1 MGTWG
6 DGLYD
11 NDSALDQLGDL
22 VRLPEPWDPLPKLV
36 TGLALVAWLNPTM
49 VAFHGQRHLAEAA
62 QRAAGL
68 PDEARAVLEAL
79 ARDPEAATKGRS
91 RSAEVRA
98 VLGGYCDGPRF
109 DALLRLP
116 GAQPTIDALGE
127 RVAAHLDALADGE
140 DGDLYERAGDFGVL
154 GIALELAQAGLW
166 RPTPAQVASWRD
178 AFERAD
184 AVTTAERGFWDDYV
198 ARGYKGFALLA
209 G

>member
-22 VRLPEPWDPLPKLV
+22 VRLPEPWDALPELI
-36 TGLALVAWLNPTM
+36 TGLALVAWLNPTTL
-49 VAFHGQRHLAEAA
+49 AFHGKEQLAAA
-62 QRAAGL
+62 VERAAGL
-68 PDEARAVLEAL
+68 PDEARAVLEAF
-79 ARDPEAATKGRS
+79 ARDPEEAIKGRS
-91 RSAEVRA
+91 RSAAVRA
-98 VLGGYCDGPRF
+98 AIGGYCDGPRF

-127 RVAAHLDALADGE
+127 RAAGHLDELADRSSL
-140 DGDLYERAGDFGVL
+140 DLYELAGELGALGVV
-154 GIALELAQAGLW
+154 LELAQAGLW
-166 RPTPAQVASWRD
+166 RPTPARRESWSD

-184 AVTTAERGFWDDYV
+184 AVTTFERGFWDDYA
-198 ARGYKGFALLA
+198 ARARKAFALLA